1 MRDVI
6 QKIISTES
14 EAKLA
19 VEEARAEAE
28 RIISDAQRGGGN
40 LVEQARQEALA
51 EAKKIVDASVEEA
64 ERNKQYQL
72 AQAAIEIEEQIRLD
86 PATRQWAVEGV
97 VRCVCKQS

>member
-28 RIISDAQRGGGN
+28 RIISDAQRRGGN